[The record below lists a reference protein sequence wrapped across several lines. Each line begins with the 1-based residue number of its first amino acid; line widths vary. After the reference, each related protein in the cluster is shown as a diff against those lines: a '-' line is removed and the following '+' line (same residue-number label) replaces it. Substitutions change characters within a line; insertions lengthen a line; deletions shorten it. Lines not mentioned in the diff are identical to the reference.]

1 MKIALI
7 MGSRSDFDAVKP
19 ALDICREFGVSV
31 ETRVLSAHRT
41 TQEALVFAKEAKA
54 SGFSVI
60 LAAAGKAAHLP
71 GVLASVTELPV
82 IGIPVQTSM
91 MGGLDSLLSIVQMPS
106 GVPVA
111 CVGINASANAALL
124 AMRILALEDEA
135 LAASYRDYVRQQEE
149 NVRQQDRDVVELTR
163 LFE

>member
-7 MGSRSDFDAVKP
+7 MGSQSDYDVVKP
-19 ALDICREFGVSV
+19 ALEICKHFGVSV
-31 ETRVLSAHRT
+31 VTRVLSAHRT
-41 TQEALVFAKEAKA
+41 TDEALAFAREAKEN
-54 SGFSVI
+54 GFRVI

-82 IGIPVQTSM
+82 VGIPVQTSM

-111 CVGINASANAALL
+111 SVGVNAAANAALL
-124 AMRILALEDEA
+124 AMRILALSDEE
-135 LAASYRDYVRQQEE
+135 LATKYRNYVKQQEE
-149 NVRQQDRDVVELTR
+149 NVRQQDRDVSEATR
-163 LFE
+163 LYE